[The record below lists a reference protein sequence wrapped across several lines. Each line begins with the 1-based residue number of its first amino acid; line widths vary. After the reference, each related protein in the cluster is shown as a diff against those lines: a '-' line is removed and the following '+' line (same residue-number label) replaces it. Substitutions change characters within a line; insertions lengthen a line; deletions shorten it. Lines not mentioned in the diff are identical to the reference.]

1 MSTEVLSQT
10 LGAGGK
16 ATFGSGTQFLIV
28 QAANPI
34 TVVAK
39 SIGNSNKNRV
49 FSNVPAGFKFTADD
63 TLGGFDTL
71 EVTSASAQTVILA
84 VGTDDVS
91 YSNNVTIS
99 GTAQTTEVPASALAN
114 NAPVAAATAAQTAI
128 VPVNGARKRVT
139 LTVDPASAMVPGTAF
154 FRSAGGSQNLIP
166 VQAGL
171 SYPFAGTYGVDLRND
186 SGATINIYI
195 AEES

>member
-16 ATFGSGTQFLIV
+16 GIFGSGSQFLIV

-63 TLGGFDTL
+63 PLDGFDTL

-99 GTAQTTEVPASALAN
+99 GTATTSELPASTLAD
-114 NAPVAAATAAQTAI
+114 NAPVACANAAATQV
-128 VPVNGARKRVT
+128 VPANGARRRVT
-139 LTVDPASAMVPGTAF
+139 LTVDPTSAMAVGTAF
-154 FRSAGGSQNLIP
+154 FRVHGGAQNLMP
-166 VQAGL
+166 AQPGL

-186 SGATINIYI
+186 SGAAVTVYI
-195 AEES
+195 VEES

>member
-16 ATFGSGTQFLIV
+16 ATFGSGTQFLV
-28 QAANPI
+28 VTAANPI
-34 TVVAK
+34 SIVAR

-49 FSNVPAGFKFTADD
+49 FTNIPAGFKFTADD
-63 TLGGFDTL
+63 ALGGFDTL
-71 EVTSASAQTVILA
+71 EVTSASAQVVTLA

-99 GTAQTTEVPASALAN
+99 GTATTSELPAAVLAN
-114 NAPVAAATAAQTAI
+114 TAPVAAANAAQTVI
-128 VPVNGARKRVT
+128 VPANGARRRVT
-139 LTVDPASAMVPGTAF
+139 LTIDPASTAVPGTIF
-154 FRSAGGSQNLIP
+154 FRSAGGTQNLIP
-166 VQAGL
+166 GQPGL
-171 SYPFAGTYGVDLRND
+171 SYPFAGTYGVDFRND
-186 SGATINIYI
+186 SGAAVNVYI

>member
-16 ATFGSGTQFLIV
+16 AIFGSGTQFLIV

-39 SIGNSNKNRV
+39 SIGNSNKGRV
-49 FSNVPAGFKFTADD
+49 FTNVPAGFKFTADD
-63 TLGGFDTL
+63 VLGGFDTL
-71 EVTSASAQTVILA
+71 EVTSATAQTIILA

-99 GTAQTTEVPASALAN
+99 GVAQTAEIPASALADT
-114 NAPVAAATAAQTAI
+114 PTVSCATGALTAV
-128 VPVNGARKRVT
+128 VPANGARKRVS
-139 LTVDPASAMVPGTAF
+139 LSVDPLF
-154 FRSAGGSQNLIP
+154 AGGLVFARVAGGANNLIP
-166 VQAGL
+166 MQAGL
-171 SYPFAGTYGVDLRND
+171 TYPFAGTYGVSVRND
-186 SGATINIYI
+186 TGTAVTIYI

>member
-28 QAANPI
+28 QAANPVTI
-34 TVVAK
+34 VAR
-39 SIGNSNKNRV
+39 SIGNSNKGRV
-49 FSNVPAGFKFTADD
+49 FTNVPAGFKFTADD
-63 TLGGFDTL
+63 VLGGFDTL
-71 EVTSASAQTVILA
+71 ELTSATAQTVILA

-99 GTAQTTEVPASALAN
+99 GTAQTTEVPASALTDA
-114 NAPVAAATAAQTAI
+114 APVACPTGALTPV
-128 VPVNGARKRVT
+128 VPANGARKRVS
-139 LTVDPASAMVPGTAF
+139 LSVDPNFAAGLVFA
-154 FRSAGGSQNLIP
+154 RVAGGANNLVP
-166 VQAGL
+166 MQAGL
-171 SYPFAGTYGVDLRND
+171 TYPFAGTYGVSVRND
-186 SGATINIYI
+186 TGTTVTIYI

>member
-16 ATFGSGTQFLIV
+16 AIFGSGTQFLIV
-28 QAANPI
+28 QAAFAV

-63 TLGGFDTL
+63 PTDGFDTL
-71 EVTSASAQTVILA
+71 EVTSASAQTVIFS

-91 YSNNVTIS
+91 YSNNVTVS
-99 GTAQTTEVPASALAN
+99 GSVQTSELPASALSNA
-114 NAPVAAATAAQTAI
+114 APVSAANAAQTAI
-128 VPVNGARKRVT
+128 VPVNGARRRVT
-139 LTVDPASAMVPGTAF
+139 LTVDPLAAGIVFARNTGGT
-154 FRSAGGSQNLIP
+154 QNVMP
-166 VQAGL
+166 MQPGL
-171 SYPFAGTYGVDLRND
+171 SYPFVGTYGVDVRND
-186 SGATINIYI
+186 TGAAVTIYI